1 MSRRAVVN
9 VIDDDDSVP
18 SPPAVAARTR
28 SATQHQ
34 DSRASSASTENRG
47 LGTGRSRKV
56 KVRPAATAGPRLDN
70 SAAATR
76 HQSSQEVP
84 TVVDLTKSSPADD
97 QEDVVLVSV
106 SHSASQPATSL
117 LLASCRRLSSA
128 AAAAIPSLGAGP
140 FASKQARTKHKDSPS
155 PTAILQVPPRTGPQ
169 CGICMD
175 SLKDPA
181 CGSCGHIYCETCLKD
196 SLKVQ
201 KKCPSCR
208 KTMQLRQVRRVYL

>member
-47 LGTGRSRKV
+47 LGTG
-56 KVRPAATAGPRLDN
+56 PRLDN

-76 HQSSQEVP
+76 HQSSEVP

>member
-1 MSRRAVVN
+1 M
-9 VIDDDDSVP
+9 
-18 SPPAVAARTR
+18 
-28 SATQHQ
+28 
-34 DSRASSASTENRG
+34 
-47 LGTGRSRKV
+47 
-56 KVRPAATAGPRLDN
+56 RPAATAGPRLDN

-76 HQSSQEVP
+76 HQSSVRPVSYLTQPDAAVCAVSTARPPAVVQPEHDLISGFSEMLQQEVP

-181 CGSCGHIYCETCLKD
+181 CGSCGWVACRAERVTCHWMA
-196 SLKVQ
+196 Q
-201 KKCPSCR
+201 ACH
-208 KTMQLRQVRRVYL
+208 